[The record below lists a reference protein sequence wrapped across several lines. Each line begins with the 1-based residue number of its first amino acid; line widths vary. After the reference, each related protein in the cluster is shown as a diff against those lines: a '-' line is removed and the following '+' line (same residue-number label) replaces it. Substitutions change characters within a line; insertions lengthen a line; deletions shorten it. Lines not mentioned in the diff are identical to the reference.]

1 MWIGVKMLLP
11 AINHDWKVPPLI
23 SLMVVL
29 SILTGAIVASLLHT
43 HRNKKK

>member
-1 MWIGVKMLLP
+1 
-11 AINHDWKVPPLI
+11 
-23 SLMVVL
+23 MVVL